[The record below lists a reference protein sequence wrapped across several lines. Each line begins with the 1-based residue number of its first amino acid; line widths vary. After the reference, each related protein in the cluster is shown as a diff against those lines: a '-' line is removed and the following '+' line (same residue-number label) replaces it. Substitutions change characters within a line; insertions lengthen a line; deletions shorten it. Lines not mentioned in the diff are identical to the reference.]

1 MLGVHLDMV
10 LYFAAL
16 VVYSTVGLLMWRI
29 LNPVHYP
36 ASYRKASFVVIV
48 PFWPVILAVV
58 IAIGFNFAGMV
69 FFSRFSDSPMF
80 DLSRENADNP
90 MFAGL
95 LQTNPR
101 TGERRRALGRS
112 KPEQS

>member
-1 MLGVHLDMV
+1 MV
-10 LYFAAL
+10 LYFEAL
-16 VVYSTVGLLMWRI
+16 AMYSTVGTLIWLI

-36 ASYRKASFVVIV
+36 ASYRKASFVAIV

-58 IAIGFNFAGMV
+58 IAIGFNFAPMV
-69 FFSRFSDSPMF
+69 LFSRFSDSPVF

-90 MFAGL
+90 MVGGL
-95 LQTNPR
+95 LQTNPG